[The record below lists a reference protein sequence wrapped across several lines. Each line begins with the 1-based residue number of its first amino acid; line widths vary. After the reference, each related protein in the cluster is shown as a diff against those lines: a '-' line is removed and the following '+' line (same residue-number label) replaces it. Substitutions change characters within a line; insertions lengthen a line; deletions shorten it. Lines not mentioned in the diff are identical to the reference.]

1 MSALF
6 IIIASTIVICL
17 FILVKAIFSAKPK
30 RNLTLFLIGFA
41 IAGISLLFIIPNF
54 INCDCPVPC
63 KDLFESEASNVAVC
77 LADYFSIPSR
87 TKTPVIN
94 DLVLNGYTL
103 PEKRKAWRKS
113 DNIKVSD
120 LKVSISGEIDDIIIS
135 ITTDKGQCREGNTY
149 VYYLNRHE
157 SEWLSVSPQ
166 Y

>member
-1 MSALF
+1 MSVLL
-6 IIIASTIVICL
+6 IIIASTIVICF
-17 FILVKAIFSAKPK
+17 FIFVKAIFTAEPERKFI
-30 RNLTLFLIGFA
+30 LFLVSFA
-41 IAGISLLFIIPNF
+41 IAGISLFIIIPNF

-63 KDLFESEASNVAVC
+63 KDLFEYEASNVAAW
-77 LADYFSIPSR
+77 LADYFSIPGR
-87 TKTPVIN
+87 TKTPIIN

-103 PEKRKAWRKS
+103 PEKRTSSRKS

-135 ITTDKGQCREGNTY
+135 ITTDKGQCREGNAY